1 MQRLPIYVVMIV
13 AVVASV
19 TAFGQESERTV
30 RKLLSD
36 QVDAWNAGNIEGYM
50 EGYWQSDSTVFI
62 SGANATH
69 GYNEVLARYRKS
81 YSTREKMGKL
91 EFSDLRIRTVSS
103 SVAIATGIWK
113 LIRQKDQP
121 WGRFT
126 LIIEEKPEGWRI
138 VYDHTSSAN

>member
-1 MQRLPIYVVMIV
+1 MRRFPIFAVMVV

-50 EGYWQSDSTVFI
+50 EGYWKSDSTVFF

-81 YSTREKMGKL
+81 YNSREKMGKL
-91 EFSDLRIRTVSS
+91 EFSDLQIRTVSS
-103 SVAIATGIWK
+103 SVAIVTGIWK

-126 LIIEEKPEGWRI
+126 LIIEAKPDGWRI